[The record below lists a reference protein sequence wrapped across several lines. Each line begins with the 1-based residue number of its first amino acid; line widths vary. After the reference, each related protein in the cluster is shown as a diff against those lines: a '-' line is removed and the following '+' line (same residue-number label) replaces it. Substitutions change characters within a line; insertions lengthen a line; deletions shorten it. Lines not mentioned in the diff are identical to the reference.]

1 MIGAAPSDYK
11 GGASFRAGRLARRGR
26 RDRGWA
32 PRPLPGTAR
41 LLRMTGV
48 LRLAR
53 WLCLALCTALAAV
66 PAQAAAPAVPSSVSE
81 ALREAGVAPSSVALW
96 VQPLGARE
104 PTLALNA
111 DVPLNPASLV
121 KLLTTYTAL
130 ETLGPA
136 YRWKTEVYAAGTLEG
151 GTLSGHLILKGAG
164 DPKLTLEQFW
174 LLLRSVRERGI
185 RDLDGDLVLDRS
197 AFAPAA
203 YDPAE
208 FDAEPLRPY
217 NVGPDA
223 LLVNFKAVAFHFVPE
238 PGGTSVRV
246 IAEPRPYPLEV
257 VSLVR
262 PTNGHCGDWQAKIQ
276 PEFAPA
282 AAPRKAFRALF
293 TGSYPVSCGDRA
305 WNIALFSHRDY
316 VAGLFRQLWEEMGG
330 RWTGGA
336 HDGAVPSGAAL
347 VYTHES
353 PPLAEVVR
361 DVNKYSNN
369 VMARQ
374 LFLTLG
380 ANGSGAPASLTAARA
395 ALEAALAVRG
405 IDTTGL
411 VVENGSGLSRR
422 ARVSARTFAQLLRAA
437 YGSATMPE
445 FIASLPVV
453 AVDGTMRKRLKNDA
467 VAGQAHIKTGSLSG
481 VRAIAGYVLDRNG
494 TRQLVVMIVNDAN
507 AGRSRPAMEALL
519 RWVYDPTGSSARAT
533 DPPKG
538 PARATAR
545 RRDA

>member
-1 MIGAAPSDYK
+1 MIGATFAYFK
-11 GGASFRAGRLARRGR
+11 RRLPKSRRGPAR
-26 RDRGWA
+26 EPGCG
-32 PRPLPGTAR
+32 PGRPLRAAR
-41 LLRMTGV
+41 LLKMAGV

-53 WLCLALCTALAAV
+53 WLCVALCLASATG
-66 PAQAAAPAVPSSVSE
+66 PARAAAGAALPQTVSE
-81 ALREAGVAPSSVALW
+81 ALREAGVAPASVALW

-104 PTLALNA
+104 PSLALNP

-121 KLLTTYTAL
+121 KLLTTYAAL

-136 YRWKTEVYAAGTLEG
+136 YRWETEVYAAGTLET

-174 LLLRSVRERGI
+174 LLLRSVRERGV
-185 RDLDGDLVLDRS
+185 RNLDGDLVLDRS

-203 YDPAE
+203 YDPAA
-208 FDAEPLRPY
+208 FDEEPLRPY

-223 LLVNFKAVAFHFVPE
+223 LLVNFKAVAFHFVPV
-238 PGGTSVRV
+238 PGDASVRV

-262 PTNGHCGDWQAKIQ
+262 PTNGRCGDWRAKIQ
-276 PEFAPA
+276 PQFVPA
-282 AAPRKAFRALF
+282 ATPRKAFRALF

-330 RWTGGA
+330 SWTGQV
-336 HDGAVPSGAAL
+336 HDGVVPSEATL
-347 VYTHES
+347 VYTHKS
-353 PPLAEVVR
+353 PPLAEIVR

-380 ANGSGAPASLTAARA
+380 ANNAGVPASLAVSRA

-422 ARVSARTFAQLLRAA
+422 ARVSARTFAQLLRTA

-445 FIASLPVV
+445 FVASLPVV
-453 AVDGTMRKRLKNDA
+453 AVDGTMRKRLKDDA

-494 TRQLVVMIVNDAN
+494 SRQLVVMIINDPN
-507 AGRSRPAMEALL
+507 AGRARPAMEALL
-519 RWVYDPTGSSARAT
+519 RWVYDPSAERSSAAA
-533 DPPKG
+533 PPKVPA
-538 PARATAR
+538 PARSR